1 MIEPSYLRAT
11 RTAYDT
17 VAAYAEWVS
26 NDLTAKP
33 LDRALH
39 GAFAEPVHADGTGP
53 VADLGCGPGRLT
65 AHLHSLG
72 LSLLGVDLSPSM
84 VALARRTYPDL
95 PAGPKPAKP

>member
-1 MIEPSYLRAT
+1 M
-11 RTAYDT
+11 
-17 VAAYAEWVS
+17 
-26 NDLTAKP
+26 
-33 LDRALH
+33 
-39 GAFAEPVHADGTGP
+39 HADGTGP